1 MKALRK
7 LQHFKIY
14 PAEELSNVLNIL
26 SIMCLST
33 HIFEEF
39 TEFSVDNR
47 TLNFKNVVTVLY
59 LNAIEAQMERRF
71 KENIRF

>member
-47 TLNFKNVVTVLY
+47 TLNKLQKRCHCTIFKRN
-59 LNAIEAQMERRF
+59 
-71 KENIRF
+71 